1 MPIRLADMNV
11 RAVTSADY
19 SKCEPVDTED
29 ALLQQIDR
37 TAQKTLADCMQLC
50 CVIIMSTQGIR
61 IPWMNSSCHAWSC
74 SASYFIRKYFV

>member
-1 MPIRLADMNV
+1 MKLSRRYAFRYVKITVERTNVPIRLADMNV

-37 TAQKTLADCMQLC
+37 TAQKTLADCM
-50 CVIIMSTQGIR
+50 
-61 IPWMNSSCHAWSC
+61 
-74 SASYFIRKYFV
+74 